1 MKKQHCW
8 ILLLGFILIISMGI
22 IYIPIVSA
30 VHNNVVTM
38 GRATVRILET
48 NEDEGPYSR
57 SSRALEVQQQKKQQ
71 LQQEN
76 LHRRNLAE
84 ARHDGQCHT
93 DLLKSS
99 PDENISNLT
108 TMSLGL
114 FFSLENTNPSSN
126 VDISSFSVYFDETR
140 TSPFNFTI
148 YTMDGYYLQRDVTT
162 GNITSIGNWNVLA
175 SGTDVTLND
184 FSLDENGASL
194 IPFASFGYN
203 SGGEGNEEDGSSSS
217 SIVLGPNSVKS
228 FYMGFTDTVM
238 AVDDAETYNG
248 AETEDESVT
257 LSSEGSGLKMYVGRK
272 VSSFVWFL
280 FVDENLNVRCVTSC
294 PLLFPF
300 LYHTHGGNYILLHF
314 IQLFV
319 FHHTEHL
326 AKFHPK

>member
-1 MKKQHCW
+1 
-8 ILLLGFILIISMGI
+8 MGI

-30 VHNNVVTM
+30 VHNNVVKM

-57 SSRALEVQQQKKQQ
+57 SSRALEVQQHNNKQ
-71 LQQEN
+71 QQEN

-84 ARHDGQCHT
+84 TRHDGQCHT

-114 FFSLENTNPSSN
+114 FFSIENTNPSNS
-126 VDISSFSVYFDETR
+126 VYISSFSVYFDETR

-148 YTMDGYYLQRDVTT
+148 YIMDGYYLQRDVTT
-162 GNITSIGNWNVLA
+162 GNITSIGNWDVLA

-194 IPFASFGYN
+194 IPFASFGY
-203 SGGEGNEEDGSSSS
+203 SSSGEGNNEEEG

-280 FVDENLNVRCVTSC
+280 LMK
-294 PLLFPF
+294 
-300 LYHTHGGNYILLHF
+300 I
-314 IQLFV
+314 
-319 FHHTEHL
+319 
-326 AKFHPK
+326 

>member
-1 MKKQHCW
+1 
-8 ILLLGFILIISMGI
+8 
-22 IYIPIVSA
+22 
-30 VHNNVVTM
+30 
-38 GRATVRILET
+38 
-48 NEDEGPYSR
+48 
-57 SSRALEVQQQKKQQ
+57 
-71 LQQEN
+71 
-76 LHRRNLAE
+76 
-84 ARHDGQCHT
+84 
-93 DLLKSS
+93 
-99 PDENISNLT
+99 
-108 TMSLGL
+108 MSLGL

-148 YTMDGYYLQRDVTT
+148 YIMDGYYLQRDVTT
-162 GNITSIGNWNVLA
+162 GNVTSVGNWNVLA

-203 SGGEGNEEDGSSSS
+203 SGGEGNEEEDGSSSSSSSSS

-280 FVDENLNVRCVTSC
+280 FVDENLNVRCATSC
-294 PLLFPF
+294 PLLFP
-300 LYHTHGGNYILLHF
+300 LYIILMEGITFYCILSNY
-314 IQLFV
+314 LFSTQY
-319 FHHTEHL
+319 TEHL
-326 AKFHPK
+326 AKFHAE

>member
-8 ILLLGFILIISMGI
+8 ILLLGFILIIISMGI

-57 SSRALEVQQQKKQQ
+57 SSRALEAQQQQQ
-71 LQQEN
+71 QQQEN

-203 SGGEGNEEDGSSSS
+203 SGGEGNEEDGSSGSS

-280 FVDENLNVRCVTSC
+280 LMK
-294 PLLFPF
+294 
-300 LYHTHGGNYILLHF
+300 I
-314 IQLFV
+314 
-319 FHHTEHL
+319 
-326 AKFHPK
+326 